1 MSDYQQ
7 KSISITPETYIEIHH
22 NPNISNRPYLFK
34 VFAYEGYTEHR
45 LDQKEM
51 LNLAESL
58 ADFVFDNP
66 NTTGYDDKWIGLSR
80 LWLHRRSEMLDT
92 IEELQNKIQKY
103 EENNCNR

>member
-51 LNLAESL
+51 LNLSESI
-58 ADFVFDNP
+58 ANFVFDNP
-66 NTTGYDDKWIGLSR
+66 NTTGYNDELTGLAR
-80 LWLHRRSEMLDT
+80 LWHHRRNEA
-92 IEELQNKIQKY
+92 IKELEKY
-103 EENNCNR
+103 TND